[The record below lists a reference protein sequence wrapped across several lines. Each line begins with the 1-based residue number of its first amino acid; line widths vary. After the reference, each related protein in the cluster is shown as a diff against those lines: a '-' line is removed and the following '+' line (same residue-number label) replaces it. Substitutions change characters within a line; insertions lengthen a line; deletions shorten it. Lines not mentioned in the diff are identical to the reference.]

1 MSTVVRSVRYQLDDS
16 IDRLLIVS
24 DIHGFTRPLEVFDA
38 LHAGMSGRSQI
49 VFNGDMCNPGL
60 WPSKAIQWIRR
71 NAGEFAVLGNHDE
84 DVLQVD
90 EAGSGDDQP
99 HVTKEDE
106 QQWFTN
112 QVRDYL
118 GSLRHRLVLSWRGK
132 SIVLMHGHINANGK
146 TVSWQASPQEQS
158 KQFVESDTDLCVV
171 SHTHYAYV
179 RQNGRTICANPGSMS
194 LPFIGVQDEHGLHL
208 HSGNAE
214 IGPDDDVRCSF
225 LVVTVPDN
233 KIQVEIARFDYDR
246 QAELQDHL
254 QTLSPLPSML
264 IKELLAMC
272 SGIWKV

>member
-1 MSTVVRSVRYQLDDS
+1 MSTMVRSVRYQLDDS

-24 DIHGFTRPLEVFDA
+24 DIHGFVRPLEVFDT
-38 LHAGMSGRSQI
+38 LHAAMNGRSQI

-60 WPSKAIQWIRR
+60 WPLEAIQWIRR

-84 DVLQVD
+84 DVFQMD
-90 EAGSGDDQP
+90 GSGSGDDQP

-106 QQWFTN
+106 KQWFSN

-118 GSLRHRLVLSWRGK
+118 GSLRHRLVLSWRGRC
-132 SIVLMHGHINANGK
+132 IVLMHGHVTSNGK
-146 TVSWQASPQEQS
+146 PISWRASPQEQS
-158 KQFVESDTDLCVV
+158 AQFVESDADLCVV

-179 RQNGRTICANPGSMS
+179 RQHGRTICANTGSMS

-225 LVVTVPDN
+225 LVVTLPDN
-233 KIQVEIARFDYDR
+233 EIQVEIARFDYDR

-254 QTLSPLPSML
+254 QTLSPLPNML
-264 IKELLAMC
+264 TKELLAMC